1 MVYSDRHPTIGSAVG
16 CAVTERYT
24 LSGWKLRWI
33 FEDKIRPFW
42 NYLPADMAVRVSAVV
57 QKQANPDEL
66 VITRPDFDRVAEIAW
81 TELKKK
87 LQAG

>member
-1 MVYSDRHPTIGSAVG
+1 MS
-16 CAVTERYT
+16 ERWT

-33 FEDKIRPFW
+33 FEDKIRPLW
-42 NYLPADMAVRVSAVV
+42 HYLPNDMALRISDVV
-57 QKQANPDEL
+57 QKKANPDEI
-66 VITRPDFDRVAEIAW
+66 VITKADFDRVAEIAW